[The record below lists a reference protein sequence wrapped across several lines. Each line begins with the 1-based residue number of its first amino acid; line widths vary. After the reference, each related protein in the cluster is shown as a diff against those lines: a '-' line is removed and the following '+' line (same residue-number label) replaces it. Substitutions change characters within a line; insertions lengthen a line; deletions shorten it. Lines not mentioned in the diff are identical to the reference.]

1 MNIEK
6 ITYKII
12 KDTIINDEMNDFI
25 SRPGE
30 PIQKFSGDDTIMGA
44 KGLNFD
50 VSPVVSAINTLKG
63 EMTGLRE
70 EMKGYLASGGTLER
84 GIGKGTVAA
93 IDDAAV

>member
-1 MNIEK
+1 
-6 ITYKII
+6 
-12 KDTIINDEMNDFI
+12 
-25 SRPGE
+25 
-30 PIQKFSGDDTIMGA
+30 MGA